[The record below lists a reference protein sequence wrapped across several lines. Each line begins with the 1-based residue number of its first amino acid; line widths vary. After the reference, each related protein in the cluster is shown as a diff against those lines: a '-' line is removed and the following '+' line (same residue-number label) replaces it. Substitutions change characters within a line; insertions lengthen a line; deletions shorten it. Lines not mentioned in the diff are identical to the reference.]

1 MATRWAGGSQKCG
14 ACAEAFLLQ
23 PERIVVRNHSS
34 GHTFAIRCPFCGFLN
49 RPDALVATMHTTL
62 TFVRPA
68 EAMPKEIVAEKRVAA
83 VA

>member
-1 MATRWAGGSQKCG
+1 MATGWAGGSQKCG

-34 GHTFAIRCPFCGFLN
+34 GHAFAIRCPICGFLN
-49 RPDALVATMHTTL
+49 RPTALAATMRATL
-62 TFVRPA
+62 TIVRPP
-68 EAMPKEIVAEKRVAA
+68 ETLPKEINAEKRVAA

>member
-14 ACAEAFLLQ
+14 ACAEALRLQ

-34 GHTFAIRCPFCGFLN
+34 GHTIAICCPFCGFLN
-49 RPDALVATMHTTL
+49 RPSAPAATMHATL
-62 TFVRPA
+62 TMVRPA
-68 EAMPKEIVAEKRVAA
+68 EVFPKGIIEEKRVAA